1 LFAARTPRERMAV
14 QLHVMRGELVAGRE
28 LLGQGVLTGISL
40 NHHDLQVTLEVPVS
54 RASLECLDHQV
65 TGSRVDVA
73 LSGWLNGRDD
83 DTDSLAMLIG
93 MPERGGFRATRV
105 ARWISSVRRLGLT
118 LTVVAA
124 TLLCGSVTAVVAA
137 VPAVH
142 TCGYFFKK
150 GNDVIVFRSGPVSCA
165 HATSIIRAFWSGV
178 GVTMHGTSDATGY
191 FTIHAWPGWRCY
203 QAAGAG
209 ECTKHTATASYK
221 VKGKA

>member
-1 LFAARTPRERMAV
+1 
-14 QLHVMRGELVAGRE
+14 
-28 LLGQGVLTGISL
+28 
-40 NHHDLQVTLEVPVS
+40 
-54 RASLECLDHQV
+54 
-65 TGSRVDVA
+65 
-73 LSGWLNGRDD
+73 
-83 DTDSLAMLIG
+83 
-93 MPERGGFRATRV
+93 
-105 ARWISSVRRLGLT
+105 LT
-118 LTVVAA
+118 LAVVAA

-137 VPAVH
+137 APTVH

-165 HATSIIRAFWSGV
+165 HATSIIRALWSGV

-191 FTIHAWPGWRCY
+191 FTIHAWPGWHCY